1 MESKRI
7 DRVWAMSLIA
17 VGIATVILAG
27 AGLFRARLPD
37 IVVRGIGL
45 ADLAALFTLAFSAAK
60 KIIKRNQV

>member
-17 VGIATVILAG
+17 VGIATVILAV

-45 ADLAALFTLAFSAAK
+45 ADLAALFTLAFSTAK

>member
-27 AGLFRARLPD
+27 AGLFRTRLPD

-45 ADLAALFTLAFSAAK
+45 ADLAALFTLAFSTAK